1 MGNGF
6 CLPLIKWAGGKRQ
19 LIEEIRKRMPKEFGT
34 YREPFLG
41 GGALF
46 FELNPEKA
54 VLNDSNPQLMGTY
67 RQVSENPTALRGI
80 LDEIKAEY
88 AAFGT
93 QEEKDSFYYGK
104 RSRYNELIVSNEQTT
119 ETAAL
124 FIFLNKTAF
133 NGVYR
138 VNSEGLFNVPTSHR
152 KSVELYD
159 AENFRKASEALK
171 NAELLCGD
179 FEDACAGA
187 EEGDFVFF
195 DSPYYET
202 FDGYRKG
209 GFSEADHRRLA
220 VLFRTL
226 SEKGVRCMLTNS
238 DEEFVK
244 ELYSGFRIET
254 VEVKRMVNRN
264 ASGRTGREIIVT
276 GY

>member
-1 MGNGF
+1 MLKAQAF
-6 CLPLIKWAGGKRQ
+6 KR
-19 LIEEIRKRMPKEFGT
+19 IFFIRS
-34 YREPFLG
+34 EPFLG

-244 ELYSGFRIET
+244 GLYSGFRIET